1 MAVAPDVFDT
11 LFRVWV
17 KEGSRA
23 KEGRKS
29 TGLKRTIHEMD
40 ALYEATNQSVHCVT
54 LFRSLC
60 NHTDK
65 HPRCVFHFHWDNHA
79 RFGLQ

>member
-1 MAVAPDVFDT
+1 MNGIARIQRRMAVAPDVFDT

-17 KEGSRA
+17 KEG
-23 KEGRKS
+23 RKN

-40 ALYEATNQSVHCVT
+40 ALYEATNQSVHCVA

-60 NHTDK
+60 NRTDK
-65 HPRCVFHFHWDNHA
+65 HPRCVFHFH
-79 RFGLQ
+79 